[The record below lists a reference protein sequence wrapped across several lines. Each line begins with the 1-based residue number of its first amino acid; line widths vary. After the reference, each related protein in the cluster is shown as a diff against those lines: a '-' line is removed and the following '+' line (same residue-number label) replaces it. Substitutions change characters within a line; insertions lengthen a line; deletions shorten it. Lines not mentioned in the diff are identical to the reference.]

1 VRKLFLIVVLA
12 LAACTITPEPTVPAI
27 NTDSIA
33 GYWSGNVVREIGT
46 GEDPPPKVVG
56 ILIISGCAIGN
67 VCGKFSENGQCPG
80 DIILQRIEEGRFSF
94 TAETQ
99 SGTTHRCGMGNQ
111 IIIDLT
117 LLPDGTLSFVNH
129 NGDIQSG
136 ILKKAGNSQE

>member
-1 VRKLFLIVVLA
+1 MRKLFLILVMA
-12 LAACTITPEPTVPAI
+12 LAACAISPDPTQPII

-33 GYWSGNVVREIGT
+33 GYWSGNIVREIGA
-46 GEDPPPKVVG
+46 GEDLLPSVVG
-56 ILIISGCAIGN
+56 ILIISDCAVGN

-99 SGTTHRCGMGNQ
+99 SGTTYRCGMGNQ

-129 NGDIQSG
+129 NGEIHSG
-136 ILKKAGNSQE
+136 ILKKAGNSQ